1 MRRRRRIIWGSI
13 IGGLLVLAGI
23 AALFQ
28 WQGWLPASCVVV
40 VAAAEGVGIWLL
52 IRTLRRNAEF
62 ARQGSSQRSVVPFGF
77 AVFLILFGVGLTLAS
92 FKLIPDIA
100 WSLGAFLIAVGGTFI
115 YRAIVLPNTKED
127 QKDTDDPEGS
137 G

>member
-1 MRRRRRIIWGSI
+1 
-13 IGGLLVLAGI
+13 LVLAGV

-62 ARQGSSQRSVVPFGF
+62 AREASSQRSIFPFGF

-100 WSLGAFLIAVGGTFI
+100 WTLGAFLIAVGGTFI
-115 YRAIVLPNTKED
+115 YRAVVLPNANENTKD
-127 QKDTDDPEGS
+127 KDDS
-137 G
+137 GFSG